1 MAANADAPCSW
12 TTTPSSVIG
21 CDNHSNGDFSDDPS
35 TPDMVRE
42 LRWKVQYGKQI
53 IEGRQMPQPDPALQ
67 TVRGFVVCPEA
78 AAAASWAAA
87 AVQSNHTV
95 VPELGELALAYVKFF
110 NHLNQRAM
118 QQNRAIDAAA
128 PPAAAPVAKE
138 TKHVQFAKLPP
149 PPHHAQPKKEKVRS
163 PPQAPPP
170 PPGLI
175 AETTPPEEV
184 WTKTYRCTLRHCE
197 LCHRM
202 CHGITVWCIG
212 DKRYAPCMRG
222 PNRQPNGK
230 EGGDIVEFDMAALRE
245 DCATF

>member
-35 TPDMVRE
+35 TPDMKAAKCPSPTRPCKPCAAS
-42 LRWKVQYGKQI
+42 WC
-53 IEGRQMPQPDPALQ
+53 A
-67 TVRGFVVCPEA
+67 PEA

-87 AVQSNHTV
+87 AVRSNHTV

-110 NHLNQRAM
+110 NHLNQKAM

-163 PPQAPPP
+163 PP
-170 PPGLI
+170 
-175 AETTPPEEV
+175 EEV

-202 CHGITVWCIG
+202 CYGITVWCIG

-230 EGGDIVEFDMAALRE
+230 EGEDIVEFDMAALRE